1 MSNRQYWIGVVARDH
16 VQQAVR
22 AGVAQLRHGRKE
34 PLLKMGA
41 GDGFIFYSPRESFPG
56 GEPAQLFTGI
66 GKVKTGQVYAGPD
79 SPGPMPY
86 RIDIQFFEAN
96 EIPIRP
102 LIERLSFI
110 EDKTHWGYPFRF
122 GYLSIPEMD
131 FKIIAEAMG
140 RNFEKDF
147 GE

>member
-1 MSNRQYWIGVVARDH
+1 
-16 VQQAVR
+16 
-22 AGVAQLRHGRKE
+22 
-34 PLLKMGA
+34 
-41 GDGFIFYSPRESFPG
+41 
-56 GEPAQLFTGI
+56 
-66 GKVKTGQVYAGPD
+66 
-79 SPGPMPY
+79 MPY